1 VAEHLNLEP
10 DWLNDDAKAFLPGED
25 ENRIGV
31 YDRTEPQRRGG
42 VAPIASC
49 HETNGIANERDQ
61 DDIRELY
68 KLCEFTTSE
77 QGLELL
83 VSYYPE
89 I

>member
-1 VAEHLNLEP
+1 MCIRDRFEDAILHVLE
-10 DWLNDDAKAFLPGED
+10 
-25 ENRIGV
+25 
-31 YDRTEPQRRGG
+31 
-42 VAPIASC
+42 SC
-49 HETNGIANERDQ
+49 LLYTSDQ

-89 I
+89 NLILPRVQFLLQEMFPEGREKSRDTGMAR

>member
-1 VAEHLNLEP
+1 MKLMAS
-10 DWLNDDAKAFLPGED
+10 
-25 ENRIGV
+25 RI
-31 YDRTEPQRRGG
+31 
-42 VAPIASC
+42 
-49 HETNGIANERDQ
+49 ERDQ

-89 I
+89 NLILPRVQFLLQEMFPE